1 MTKQLHQEHNRTCN
15 KAKRRA
21 GLSVHITSEHQHRQ
35 EVKPRE
41 NRKQPYRTPIEETGE
56 AIIKNSRQSVQRISQ
71 QQPRYFKIKKEM

>member
-56 AIIKNSRQSVQRISQ
+56 AIIKNSRQEA
-71 QQPRYFKIKKEM
+71 K